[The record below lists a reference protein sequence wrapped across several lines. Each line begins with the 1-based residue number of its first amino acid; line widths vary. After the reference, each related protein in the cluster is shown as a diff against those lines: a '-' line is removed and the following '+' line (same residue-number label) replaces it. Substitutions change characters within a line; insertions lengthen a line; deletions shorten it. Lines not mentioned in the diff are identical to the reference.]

1 MTKISIITCTNNSEL
16 FLEDTLKSIYK
27 QKLKDF
33 EHIVIDNLSTDNT
46 KKIIDK
52 YYFKNRILISEKD
65 DGIYDA
71 FNKGILNSTGE
82 IIGFLHSSD
91 IYESRE
97 YLNKV
102 HRVFENSDCE
112 ILYTSLYQFNI
123 KNSKIKIKRNWEAQN
138 FKTKKLKSGW
148 MPPHCATFVRRE
160 HYVKN
165 LYSTKYRISSDYN
178 WLLKKLKSIEISKVK
193 HLPELY
199 YMQRLD
205 GVSTNKKFFIKKFC
219 EDYVILKEHYYFSFF
234 IAIMK
239 RISKITQ
246 YL

>member
-1 MTKISIITCTNNSEL
+1 MTKLSIITCTNNSEL
-16 FLEDTLKSIYK
+16 FLEDTLKSIYS

-33 EHIVIDNLSTDNT
+33 EHVVIDNLSSDNT
-46 KKIIDK
+46 KKIINK
-52 YYFKNRILISEKD
+52 YFFKNRILISEKD
-65 DGIYDA
+65 HGIYDA
-71 FNKGILNSTGE
+71 FNKGILNSSGE

-91 IYESRE
+91 MYEDHE

-102 HRVFENSDCE
+102 LEVFENSDCE
-112 ILYTSLYQFNI
+112 ILYTSLYHFNI
-123 KNSKIKIKRNWEAQN
+123 KNSKIKIRRNWKSQN
-138 FKTKKLKSGW
+138 FKTEKLKFGW
-148 MPPHCATFVRRE
+148 MPPHCATFVRKD
-160 HYVKN
+160 HHVNN
-165 LYSTKYRISSDYN
+165 LYSTKYIISSDYN
-178 WLLKKLKSIEISKVK
+178 WLLKKLKVIEVNKVK

-205 GVSTNKKFFIKKFC
+205 GVSTNKKFFLKKFF
-219 EDYVILKEHYYFSFF
+219 EDCNILKEHYYFSFL